1 MSPTQAFSCGICE
14 ILRTS
19 ILKISAND
27 CFWNLFKFHQDCPFL
42 KTYTYGSNWYIY
54 FSFCIIIYSFVYQ
67 SSLHYYRYCY
77 NQEQSSGGVLQKRY
91 SYKFRKLH
99 KKHQRERLVFHEV
112 ADLQSL
118 TFFDKVKLYRSAAS
132 LKTSP

>member
-14 ILRTS
+14 ILRTP

-27 CFWNLFKFHQDCPFL
+27 CFWNLFKFHQHCPFL
-42 KTYTYGSNWYIY
+42 KTCTYGSNWYIY
-54 FSFCIIIYSFVYQ
+54 FSFCIITYSFVYQ
-67 SSLHYYRYCY
+67 FSFHYYWYCH
-77 NQEQSSGGVLQKRY
+77 NQEQSPGGVLQKRY

-99 KKHQRERLVFHEV
+99 KKHQHERLVFHEV